1 MDMLPEK
8 YTYLT
13 VDICCILVPFLFSF
27 HPRIKFY
34 KQWKYFVLPSVL
46 TAIFFLVWDI
56 AFTRSGV
63 WSFNPRYLIGASLF
77 GLPMEEYL
85 FFFIVP
91 YCCVYTYYCMS
102 KFFNFKRYTKAA
114 NEGAIFLASVLMLVG
129 LSHMARLYTSVTF
142 LLLVVLLAFLVFKR
156 VKYLPVFFVSFAMI
170 LVPFFISNGIL
181 TGSFIKE
188 PVVGYNNKYNLG
200 IRMFTI
206 PIEDTFYGMLLM
218 LMNVAGF
225 EYLKRRKGH

>member
-1 MDMLPEK
+1 
-8 YTYLT
+8 
-13 VDICCILVPFLFSF
+13 
-27 HPRIKFY
+27 
-34 KQWKYFVLPSVL
+34 
-46 TAIFFLVWDI
+46 
-56 AFTRSGV
+56 
-63 WSFNPRYLIGASLF
+63 
-77 GLPMEEYL
+77 
-85 FFFIVP
+85 
-91 YCCVYTYYCMS
+91 
-102 KFFNFKRYTKAA
+102 
-114 NEGAIFLASVLMLVG
+114 
-129 LSHMARLYTSVTF
+129 
-142 LLLVVLLAFLVFKR
+142 LAFLVFKR

-200 IRMFTI
+200 SRMFTI

>member
-1 MDMLPEK
+1 MLPEK

-63 WSFNPRYLIGASLF
+63 WSFNPRYLIGAALF

-91 YCCVYTYYCMS
+91 YCCVFTYYCMG

-129 LSHMARLYTSVTF
+129 LSRMARLYTSVTF
-142 LLLVVLLAFLVFKR
+142 LLLVVLLVFLVFKR